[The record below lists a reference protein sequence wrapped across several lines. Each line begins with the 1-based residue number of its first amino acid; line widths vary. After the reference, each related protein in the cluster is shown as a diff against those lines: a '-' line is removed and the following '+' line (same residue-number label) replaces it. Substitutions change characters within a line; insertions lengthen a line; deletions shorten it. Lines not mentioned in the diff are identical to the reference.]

1 MTRKQKITALLSQI
15 EKWYALMQ
23 RLEASEN
30 LIQAA
35 FPLRE
40 IPDCLQVAYDALDL
54 YSSTFDDTSIYGSW
68 CNYFYFDCEQGK
80 KTCSVKINGKPRP
93 LKTLKDL
100 AGIIIDTQ

>member
-1 MTRKQKITALLSQI
+1 MTRKQKIAALLPKI

-35 FPLRE
+35 FSLRE
-40 IPDCLQVAYDALDL
+40 IPECLQIGYDAIDL
-54 YSSTFDDTSIYGSW
+54 YASTFDDPGIYGGW
-68 CNYFYFDCEQGK
+68 CNYFYFDCDQGK
-80 KTCSVKINGKPRP
+80 KETTVRINNKPRP

-100 AGIIIDTQ
+100 AGIIIDSH